1 MRLGGFHVNLAP
13 FFPLDF
19 PSDNQRV
26 IMAASGYFSHPR
38 PQMRGFVP
46 SEARRILDVG
56 CGDGAFAAGLR
67 DERRA
72 RGQELEIWGL
82 ELDSSAA
89 ERAATHLDRVLQGP
103 AQDRALELPP
113 GTFDCVVMNDVLE
126 HLVSPEVLLDALRPA
141 LAPGGCLVAS
151 IPSVRYFPN
160 VWDLVVR
167 GDWEYQDEGILDRT
181 HLRFFT
187 RQSMRGLFQRSGY
200 SVVLQQGINP
210 TSSWRFRLVNL
221 LSFGRLREMRYLQFA
236 CVAEVTD

>member
-1 MRLGGFHVNLAP
+1 
-13 FFPLDF
+13 
-19 PSDNQRV
+19 
-26 IMAASGYFSHPR
+26 MAASGYYSHPR

-46 SEARRILDVG
+46 AEARRILDVG

-126 HLVSPEVLLDALRPA
+126 HLVAPEALLDALRPA

-200 SVVLQQGINP
+200 AVVLQQGINP